1 MTTKKDEKN
10 NKNGDLKNKNSDNHK
25 IENDQIKKKLDVNYL
40 DLKNKIIPKVFRQ
53 FGGHSAWLR
62 SPSRLELKNLVFSY
76 SSPGTINSNSVDIR
90 PILNNISFSIPPG
103 GYSLG
108 IVGPSGKK
116 NFFLFFYIVQK
127 IIILMYY
134 MNFFSFFTARDLY
147 LFLIVFTL
155 YGINVTVS
163 LLLSSG
169 SRIRKKY
176 YPSRFVRIGTYK
188 KLG

>member
-116 NFFLFFYIVQK
+116 RFFLFFLYCTK
-127 IIILMYY
+127 NY
-134 MNFFSFFTARDLY
+134 NFNVLHEFFFFFYSARFIFIFNCIHFIRNKCNCFSST
-147 LFLIVFTL
+147 FLWV
-155 YGINVTVS
+155 
-163 LLLSSG
+163 
-169 SRIRKKY
+169 
-176 YPSRFVRIGTYK
+176 
-188 KLG
+188 

>member
-116 NFFLFFYIVQK
+116 R
-127 IIILMYY
+127 
-134 MNFFSFFTARDLY
+134 FFSFFFRLYKKLNFHILKQFLFFFTTRDLY

-155 YGINVTVS
+155 Y
-163 LLLSSG
+163 
-169 SRIRKKY
+169 Y
-176 YPSRFVRIGTYK
+176 FY
-188 KLG
+188 